1 MFLCFSMHA
10 SVLKLELKSEDFPL
24 SDEKLTRI
32 LEVLKRFDTA
42 ARGAFDGM
50 PPVLSATDTTTLQ
63 SESEELGAQ
72 PPPCKVKK
80 SEEGSDVFSSV
91 DAIIKSETLWA
102 SVSQTCLKGLEL
114 IVQRFP
120 QHFKALHLLGQYY
133 MRSKRNKDMKKARK
147 YLWGSDIPT
156 ASKSGQ
162 SPSLFGERKNTNLFN
177 GIWRMPLSE
186 ADRAGSFCTHMGKC
200 VNTLMEYANA
210 NNDYQIFLEV
220 AVLLRK
226 VPNSDQKFLYEKQRK
241 SFGKQAYLDLKK
253 ILRSRADT
261 HRQSKPKEMQFS
273 LHSAL

>member
-1 MFLCFSMHA
+1 M
-10 SVLKLELKSEDFPL
+10 KLELKGEEFPL
-24 SDEKLTRI
+24 SDDKLTKIHAI
-32 LEVLKRFDTA
+32 LSRCDAA
-42 ARGAFDGM
+42 ARVAFDGM
-50 PPVLSATDTTTLQ
+50 PTVLVDTTTTTSTAVASTTAAV
-63 SESEELGAQ
+63 SENEELGA
-72 PPPCKVKK
+72 PPAKVKK

-120 QHFKALHLLGQYY
+120 QHFKALHFLGHYY

-156 ASKSGQ
+156 GSKSGQ

-220 AVLLRK
+220 AVGGVYLKPQTAQNLG
-226 VPNSDQKFLYEKQRK
+226 
-241 SFGKQAYLDLKK
+241 GKTK
-253 ILRSRADT
+253 
-261 HRQSKPKEMQFS
+261 
-273 LHSAL
+273 